1 MNSRMRVAA
10 VEWMIVAVLFTAS
23 IAAFQ
28 TEVTLR
34 YRWTKGETLRYRMTQ
49 QSSSAVSGL
58 PGGIGDMTVDQ
69 TMTQVFR
76 VVVEDVAADGT
87 TTVQH
92 TLESIGMEMNTP
104 MGKTT
109 YDSASA
115 DTAENPSTASF
126 RRIFSAFIGE
136 PFTLVL
142 SPTGSI
148 QKLEG
153 FSRIA
158 EKMFSTMPQDAAGVA
173 VASALKATFND
184 DSMRQMV
191 GQWFWQLSNR
201 TVKVGDTWNTQ
212 GTSGI
217 PMFGSFTTSM
227 AATLK
232 AIEGTGAEQVA
243 RIATQ
248 VTFKLDPAE
257 SAKNPMG
264 LSMQIGDNTGEG
276 EILFD
281 IAKGRLLR
289 STTRTTMPMTLSGP
303 GPDGTPMTMKLNVK
317 STMTVELIQQ

>member
-1 MNSRMRVAA
+1 MNSLMRVAA

-23 IAAFQ
+23 ITAFQ
-28 TEVTLR
+28 TGVTLR

-49 QSSSAVSGL
+49 ESSTAVSGL
-58 PGGIGDMTVDQ
+58 PDGIGDTTVDQ

-87 TTVQH
+87 TTVQQ
-92 TLESIGMEMNTP
+92 TLESFRMEMNTP

-115 DTAENPSTASF
+115 DTAENPSTASYK
-126 RRIFSAFIGE
+126 RIFSAIVGE

-148 QKLEG
+148 LKLEG
-153 FSRIA
+153 FSRIR
-158 EKMFSTMPQDAAGVA
+158 EKMFSALPQDAAGVA
-173 VASALKATFND
+173 VANALKATFND
-184 DSMRQMV
+184 DDQTI
-191 GQWFWQLSNR
+191 GHWFLPFSDR
-201 TVKVGDTWNTQ
+201 AVKVGDTWNTQ
-212 GTSGI
+212 ATGGVA
-217 PMFGSFTTSM
+217 MFGSFTTSM

-232 AIEGTGAEQVA
+232 AIEGIGADQVA

-248 VTFKLDPAE
+248 MTIKRDPTE

-264 LSMQIGDNTGEG
+264 LSMQIGDSTGEG

-281 IAKGRLLR
+281 ITKGRLLQ
-289 STTRTTMPMTLSGP
+289 STTRRTMPMTMSGP
-303 GPDGTPMTMKLNVK
+303 GPDGTPMTMKSNVK
-317 STMTVELIQQ
+317 SATTVELIQQ